1 MWPSQ
6 HLPYS
11 VFIIVN
17 YGLCTFLKHFLRS
30 SDLSSNIST
39 SESPFLNLQLK
50 RGFPLSSY
58 LPYEI
63 TYVILVYWSMI
74 YPHLVECK
82 FHWVKNH
89 LCFLYHIPLPCWLSG
104 NESAC
109 NAGDP
114 SLIPGWGRSPGER
127 KGYPLQYSCL
137 ENSMKREVWQA
148 TVHGVAAGYNKTTKR
163 IYNIPYRPELGFK

>member
-1 MWPSQ
+1 MDYAP
-6 HLPYS
+6 
-11 VFIIVN
+11 F
-17 YGLCTFLKHFLRS
+17 
-30 SDLSSNIST
+30 SNI
-39 SESPFLNLQLK
+39 FWGLQISALISALQRVLSWTFNWK
-50 RGFPLSSY
+50 EDFPLSSY

-148 TVHGVAAGYNKTTKR
+148 TVHGVTAAYNRTTKR